1 MHFSLSVIASLLPLS
16 LAAPYAYA
24 PPPPTNEQWQA
35 AAANLK
41 VNSLFSSSASTGSGS
56 NSGSSG
62 KGETL
67 LRDAAIFSAGR
78 QGASSVPGRSEHIK
92 VRRRLD
98 KGHSGMHSRKVKVSN
113 KRRAC
118 TAKAGTE
125 LAQAPVMLAA
135 GVPSASASAAASAS
149 SVSASAEAPAQS
161 ESVEGYSAE
170 SETPA
175 VESDSNGI
183 VGGVVDALFPMSVR
197 SKWSTAQSEGS
208 ALSFDDAFKPLAAGK
223 LPPTTPAPDG
233 TLGLYSSFPAN
244 TFKYSASTGAG
255 FSFYSPGPSS
265 VDLSSATEVLM
276 SYSVYFSEDFDFVKG
291 GKLPGLY
298 GGASEDEAKSCSG
311 GRQDNR
317 GRCFSARM
325 MWRKEGMGELYNYF
339 PTDVQQGGGYCETA
353 PMSHCDAKFGDS
365 IGRGAFTFP
374 SGKWTTLTQ
383 RLKLNTPASESN
395 GEQELWV
402 DGKQVIN
409 LSGLRIRTT
418 DETRIYG
425 VMAQTFF
432 GGGDAS
438 WASTKDQGAWFK
450 DWSLGVIA

>member
-24 PPPPTNEQWQA
+24 PPPPTKEQWQA

-125 LAQAPVMLAA
+125 PAQAPVMLAA
-135 GVPSASASAAASAS
+135 GVPSDSASAPASAS

-161 ESVEGYSAE
+161 ESVEGFSAE

-208 ALSFDDAFKPLAAGK
+208 ALSCK
-223 LPPTTPAPDG
+223 LILRSIVDLLEVPALGHGLCTLLESVPCGTEKKHIKAPKSTILTHSRRRVQTSRSRQTPPNHPRARRH
-233 TLGLYSSFPAN
+233 
-244 TFKYSASTGAG
+244 
-255 FSFYSPGPSS
+255 PGP
-265 VDLSSATEVLM
+265 LLLLPRQHLQIFRLHRRRVL
-276 SYSVYFSEDFDFVKG
+276 
-291 GKLPGLY
+291 LLL
-298 GGASEDEAKSCSG
+298 
-311 GRQDNR
+311 
-317 GRCFSARM
+317 ARPLFC
-325 MWRKEGMGELYNYF
+325 R
-339 PTDVQQGGGYCETA
+339 P
-353 PMSHCDAKFGDS
+353 
-365 IGRGAFTFP
+365 
-374 SGKWTTLTQ
+374 
-383 RLKLNTPASESN
+383 
-395 GEQELWV
+395 
-402 DGKQVIN
+402 VI
-409 LSGLRIRTT
+409 RH
-418 DETRIYG
+418 
-425 VMAQTFF
+425 
-432 GGGDAS
+432 
-438 WASTKDQGAWFK
+438 
-450 DWSLGVIA
+450 